1 MRKRRALITGA
12 SRGIGR
18 AIAEKFAAAGFE
30 LLTPGHQELDLLDDA
45 SLGRYLSGLRA
56 PLDVLVNNAGINP
69 LGEIAAARDEDIAA
83 VMQVDL
89 VAPLKLARAVVP
101 LMAREKYGRI
111 VNISS
116 VWSVVSRPGRGVY
129 AAAKAGLNA
138 LTRSLAVETAGS
150 NILVNS
156 VAPGFVDTELTRRN
170 LTLEQI
176 EQISTQVPLGRLA
189 EPAEVAELVLF
200 LCSESN
206 TYITGQ
212 NILIDGG
219 YTCL

>member
-1 MRKRRALITGA
+1 MRPRRALVTGA

-30 LLTPGHQELDLLDDA
+30 LIVPSHRELDLADDA
-45 SLGRYLSGLRA
+45 SLGRYLQGLTA

-83 VMQVDL
+83 VLQLDL

-111 VNISS
+111 VNVSS
-116 VWSVVSRPGRGVY
+116 VWSVVAKPGRGVY

-138 LTRSLAVETAGS
+138 LTRALAVETAGS
-150 NILVNS
+150 GILVNS
-156 VAPGFVDTELTRRN
+156 VSPGFVDTELTRRN
-170 LTLEQI
+170 LTAEQI
-176 EQISTQVPLGRLA
+176 EQITAQVPLGRLA

-200 LCSESN
+200 LASERN
-206 TYITGQ
+206 TYLTGQ
-212 NILIDGG
+212 NLLIDGG